1 MRKHG
6 ALLFLRPSPLGG
18 KAAAPPYR
26 RAARAI
32 VPARCA
38 CRRIGALRAPRASR
52 VARNDGR
59 LTPCGAK
66 RRAASAGG
74 LRGAATGALPLSF
87 SPLCGLFRA
96 HRREVARFHL
106 AVCSW
111 RPAAA
116 AAGVR
121 PPFGRPRKPLPTR
134 QHGTAA
140 ASGRAGRKSG
150 APPREARRTKRA
162 ARGARRLFSAFPGAA
177 ASGKSLLLAP
187 APASGIP
194 PPLPVGGLVAGGVGR
209 PQPGKTLVARGASPA
224 SARRGAP
231 LRGIALACCF
241 RVAPAGGGRSHAV
254 LARAAAQSAAACGGA
269 PLPLP
274 LIRPRRGR
282 VLLVVPWCARA
293 AGRRLAAARGVGLRG
308 ARRARAPAG
317 FWAFRPPQ
325 LLVVQ
330 DRGRACSGVVRV
342 GA

>member
-26 RAARAI
+26 RAARAF
-32 VPARCA
+32 
-38 CRRIGALRAPRASR
+38 
-52 VARNDGR
+52 RNDGRR

-96 HRREVARFHL
+96 HSREVARFHL
-106 AVCSW
+106 AICSW
-111 RPAAA
+111 RPAVA

-150 APPREARRTKRA
+150 APAREARRTKRA
-162 ARGARRLFSAFPGAA
+162 ARAARRLLSAFPAAA

-194 PPLPVGGLVAGGVGR
+194 PAHPVGGLVAGVRTG
-209 PQPGKTLVARGASPA
+209 
-224 SARRGAP
+224 
-231 LRGIALACCF
+231 
-241 RVAPAGGGRSHAV
+241 APAG
-254 LARAAAQSAAACGGA
+254 QN
-269 PLPLP
+269 
-274 LIRPRRGR
+274 
-282 VLLVVPWCARA
+282 LL
-293 AGRRLAAARGVGLRG
+293 
-308 ARRARAPAG
+308 
-317 FWAFRPPQ
+317 
-325 LLVVQ
+325 
-330 DRGRACSGVVRV
+330 
-342 GA
+342 

>member
-6 ALLFLRPSPLGG
+6 ALLFLRPSPIGG

-26 RAARAI
+26 RAARAF
-32 VPARCA
+32 
-38 CRRIGALRAPRASR
+38 
-52 VARNDGR
+52 RNDGRR

-96 HRREVARFHL
+96 HSREVARFHL

-177 ASGKSLLLAP
+177 APGKSLLLAP

-194 PPLPVGGLVAGGVGR
+194 PPLPVGGLVAGVRTG
-209 PQPGKTLVARGASPA
+209 
-224 SARRGAP
+224 
-231 LRGIALACCF
+231 
-241 RVAPAGGGRSHAV
+241 APAG
-254 LARAAAQSAAACGGA
+254 QN
-269 PLPLP
+269 
-274 LIRPRRGR
+274 
-282 VLLVVPWCARA
+282 LL
-293 AGRRLAAARGVGLRG
+293 
-308 ARRARAPAG
+308 
-317 FWAFRPPQ
+317 
-325 LLVVQ
+325 
-330 DRGRACSGVVRV
+330 
-342 GA
+342 